1 MHKNNKKQGVI
12 YSTNPTYQYKYEDEE
27 TQTLPNNKQNLE
39 VCIEKHRSG
48 KTAVIIRNFIGTA
61 HDLKLLSKMLKSKCG
76 VGGSAKNN
84 EIIIQGDIR
93 EKIINMLEK
102 EGYQY
107 KKVGG

>member
-1 MHKNNKKQGVI
+1 MHKKKKKQGVI
-12 YSTNPTYQYKYEDEE
+12 YSTNPTYEYDYEDEE
-27 TQTLPNNKQNLE
+27 IQTLPNNKQNLE
-39 VCIEKHRSG
+39 VCIDKHRSG
-48 KTAVIIRNFIGTA
+48 KTAVIIRNFIGTP

-93 EKIINMLEK
+93 EKIIEILEK
-102 EGYQY
+102 EGYRY